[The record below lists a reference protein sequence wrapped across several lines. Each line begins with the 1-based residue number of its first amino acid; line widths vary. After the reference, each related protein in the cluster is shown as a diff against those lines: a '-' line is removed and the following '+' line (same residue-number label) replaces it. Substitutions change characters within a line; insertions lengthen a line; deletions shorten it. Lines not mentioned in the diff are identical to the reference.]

1 MCTDRNFDRIAAIME
16 SMGKPM
22 DKLREQ
28 ADELCRNWH
37 DMASAYDEYAKSL
50 DLSYTSLYVL
60 DIIYRKKDAC
70 TQKSISEET
79 FFPKQTINAIIR
91 GFWKKGYVKLVEVD
105 ADRRNKTVHLTRSGK
120 AFADAI
126 IPKIQRAEDEALKRL
141 NEKQRAVL
149 IQSAFL
155 YTRRFRECMSEYFPP
170 GDAKAAGKSR
180 EPSRTVRRAGKR
192 P

>member
-1 MCTDRNFDRIAAIME
+1 MN
-16 SMGKPM
+16 
-22 DKLREQ
+22 KLREQ

-70 TQKSISEET
+70 TQKSIREET
-79 FFPKQTINAIIR
+79 FLPKQTINAIIR

-105 ADRRNKTVHLTRSGK
+105 ADRRNKTVHLTRAGK
-120 AFADAI
+120 AFADGI
-126 IPKIQRAEDEALKRL
+126 IPKIQRAEDRALEGL
-141 NEKQRAVL
+141 NEKQRTVL
-149 IQSAFL
+149 IQSAYL
-155 YTRRFRECMSEYFPP
+155 YTRRFRECMNEYFPS
-170 GDAKAAGKSR
+170 GDSR
-180 EPSRTVRRAGKR
+180 APRKNRESSRTDRQAVRT